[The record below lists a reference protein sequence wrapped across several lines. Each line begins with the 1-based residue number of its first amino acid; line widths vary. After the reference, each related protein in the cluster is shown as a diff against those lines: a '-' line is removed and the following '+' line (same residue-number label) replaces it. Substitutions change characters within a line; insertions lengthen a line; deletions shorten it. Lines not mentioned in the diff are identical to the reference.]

1 MTLDR
6 AIAIIF
12 LVICLVYGYTAF
24 VIIEEGLLPFEL
36 NMTVLPNTLPKVL
49 SIIGIIIALTVI
61 FTTGKAHSDDSSN
74 EIDYRRILDYQLGQ
88 AVMLIILMIAYAFCL
103 RPLGFIGSTTA
114 FLVLSS
120 ILLGERKYH
129 ILIPIAAISTGGI
142 WYLVQNVLGIFMRP
156 WPAFIG

>member
-114 FLVLSS
+114 FLVLA
-120 ILLGERKYH
+120 
-129 ILIPIAAISTGGI
+129 PFCWANASTI
-142 WYLVQNVLGIFMRP
+142 Y
-156 WPAFIG
+156 

>member
-61 FTTGKAHSDDSSN
+61 FTTGKAAEKVKTSAICKITLKVS
-74 EIDYRRILDYQLGQ
+74 
-88 AVMLIILMIAYAFCL
+88 LI
-103 RPLGFIGSTTA
+103 
-114 FLVLSS
+114 
-120 ILLGERKYH
+120 
-129 ILIPIAAISTGGI
+129 
-142 WYLVQNVLGIFMRP
+142 
-156 WPAFIG
+156 

>member
-1 MTLDR
+1 
-6 AIAIIF
+6 
-12 LVICLVYGYTAF
+12 
-24 VIIEEGLLPFEL
+24 
-36 NMTVLPNTLPKVL
+36 
-49 SIIGIIIALTVI
+49 
-61 FTTGKAHSDDSSN
+61 
-74 EIDYRRILDYQLGQ
+74 
-88 AVMLIILMIAYAFCL
+88 MLIILMIAYAFCL